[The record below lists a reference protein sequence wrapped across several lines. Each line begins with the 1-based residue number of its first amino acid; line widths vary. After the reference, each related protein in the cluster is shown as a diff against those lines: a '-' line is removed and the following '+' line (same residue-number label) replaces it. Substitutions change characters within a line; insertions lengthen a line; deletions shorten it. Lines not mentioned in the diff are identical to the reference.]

1 MDINKFSSEFF
12 KFQPVPMT
20 EQQSKCMINLILLE
34 RDGNIPEE
42 GKATF
47 EFRVTKSRADYL
59 GLEITDAA
67 VMMIAV
73 MCTSPGEIVM
83 YLVAIRSKTKV
94 LDIEKLLAHIFPV
107 GFPSHAHLNNI
118 WNMQKT
124 KNGNFVDTVNSS
136 SF

>member
-1 MDINKFSSEFF
+1 MDINKFSTEFF

-20 EQQSKCMINLILLE
+20 EQQSKCMINLIFLE
-34 RDGNIPEE
+34 KDGKIPDE

-47 EFRVTKSRADYL
+47 EFKVTKSRADYL

-67 VMMIAV
+67 VMMLAV

-83 YLVAIRSKTKV
+83 YLVAIRSKTNT
-94 LDIEKLLAHIFPV
+94 LDIEKLTHIFPI
-107 GFPSHAHLNNI
+107 GFPSHTHLSNI
-118 WNMQKT
+118 WDMQKT